1 LCAPLYREQGFITGI
16 YYAQFVQQSRK
27 YQTDKFVYAAIAS
40 FGGALFKTKK
50 FNIIWL
56 LQAKH
61 EKNYGLNQEIDVLY
75 VRKNW
80 YIKFHKKMVVL
91 SLVMNVIL

>member
-1 LCAPLYREQGFITGI
+1 MCSPLYREQGFITGI

-40 FGGALFKTKK
+40 FGRALFKTKR

-61 EKNYGLNQEIDVLY
+61 EKNYGLNQEICWLY
-75 VRKNW
+75 DEFDN
-80 YIKFHKKMVVL
+80 IKLLYFFG
-91 SLVMNVIL
+91 NRQILF